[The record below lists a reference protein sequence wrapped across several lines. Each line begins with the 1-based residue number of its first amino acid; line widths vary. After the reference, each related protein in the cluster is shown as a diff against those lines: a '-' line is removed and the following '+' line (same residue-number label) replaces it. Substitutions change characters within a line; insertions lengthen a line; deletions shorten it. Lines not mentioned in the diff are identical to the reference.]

1 MGNFRFIKECFSLLW
16 IDYIFFVFFSGNVIK
31 SSHCC
36 VVHRQLETLTMSNFT
51 RQHFSC
57 HSLAVHRSSL
67 CCLSVSV
74 CGKPREIFDLND
86 FHIEWL
92 KANLRTRFQL
102 HTDFPENCNF
112 QERSLLKI
120 TIWRWSTRGADVQ
133 VYKVGNWKQLLLAFV
148 SLKF

>member
-1 MGNFRFIKECFSLLW
+1 MFFTVVNRLYS
-16 IDYIFFVFFSGNVIK
+16 FVFFSGNVIK

-92 KANLRTRFQL
+92 KADLIEL
-102 HTDFPENCNF
+102 
-112 QERSLLKI
+112 
-120 TIWRWSTRGADVQ
+120 
-133 VYKVGNWKQLLLAFV
+133 
-148 SLKF
+148 

>member
-1 MGNFRFIKECFSLLW
+1 MGNFRFIKGMFFSVVNRL
-16 IDYIFFVFFSGNVIK
+16 YIFFSGNVIK

-67 CCLSVSV
+67 CCLTVSV

-86 FHIEWL
+86 FHIEWI
-92 KANLRTRFQL
+92 KADLEEL
-102 HTDFPENCNF
+102 
-112 QERSLLKI
+112 
-120 TIWRWSTRGADVQ
+120 
-133 VYKVGNWKQLLLAFV
+133 
-148 SLKF
+148 

>member
-1 MGNFRFIKECFSLLW
+1 MGNFRFIKGMFFTIVNRL
-16 IDYIFFVFFSGNVIK
+16 YIFIFFSGNVVK

-36 VVHRQLETLTMSNFT
+36 VVHRHLETLTMSNFT

-57 HSLAVHRSSL
+57 HSLVVHRSSL

-92 KANLRTRFQL
+92 KADLIEL
-102 HTDFPENCNF
+102 
-112 QERSLLKI
+112 
-120 TIWRWSTRGADVQ
+120 
-133 VYKVGNWKQLLLAFV
+133 
-148 SLKF
+148 